1 MDWNT
6 LIWAFL
12 GGILPALVWLWF
24 WLRED
29 ARHPE
34 PKRLIFAAFAFGMLM
49 VPIALFFE
57 KIAHTYIASGIL
69 LIAVWAI
76 IEELL
81 KYAGA
86 YIVAFRK
93 VCLDGS
99 RCLDEPVDPLIYLI
113 TVALGFSAL
122 ENTLF
127 LIGPLE
133 SGNMLVSLLTGNLR
147 FIGATVLH
155 VVASASIGVAMG
167 FTFYKKRAQK
177 KTYLLIGIFTAI
189 LLHALFNLFIIV
201 NKVEN
206 IFVIFGFLWVAVIV
220 LLVLFERIKRI
231 KHNHV

>member
-1 MDWNT
+1 M
-6 LIWAFL
+6 AFR
-12 GGILPALVWLWF
+12 GVPRCQMKKMGVNATHARIGTSIIPGSARVISTAPKNPAP
-24 WLRED
+24 
-29 ARHPE
+29 A
-34 PKRLIFAAFAFGMLM
+34 KR
-49 VPIALFFE
+49 IASLFFE

-113 TVALGFSAL
+113 TAALGFSAL

-167 FTFYKKRAQK
+167 FTFYRKWAQK

-201 NKVEN
+201 NKGEN